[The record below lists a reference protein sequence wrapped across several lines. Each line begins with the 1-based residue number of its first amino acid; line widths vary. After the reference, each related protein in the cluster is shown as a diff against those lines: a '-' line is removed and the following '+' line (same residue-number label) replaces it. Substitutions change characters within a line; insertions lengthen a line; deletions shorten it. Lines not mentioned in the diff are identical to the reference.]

1 MMFTMDGSPF
11 FGNHARGHPQP
22 KTEKMTR
29 YRMQIQSTVC
39 LAAMQK
45 NCDACNGDVRDDQG
59 VNENLPARRMRQ
71 AIQKEIEYRI
81 QARGQAHFFSRE

>member
-1 MMFTMDGSPF
+1 MMLTMNGSPLLRD
-11 FGNHARGHPQP
+11 HARRHPQP
-22 KTEKMTR
+22 KTEKMAW

-45 NCDACNGDVRDDQG
+45 NSDASNVDMRDDQG
-59 VNENLPARRMRQ
+59 VNKNLPARRIRQ
-71 AIQKEIEYRI
+71 TVQKEIKYRI